1 MEKIEKVMSNVMAA
15 LNTFGVEFDTNE
27 WCGVRLHK
35 SPKEVREKARVILC
49 YDRDLNFESFV
60 GFKGSA
66 WAEEGDE
73 VIILFHKV
81 CLLTKEEQEEYA
93 SSLGCASY
101 MEACVNYGD
110 PVLEGEFLAVKIP
123 KGKDKI
129 SSFVRKIAKFCWA

>member
-1 MEKIEKVMSNVMAA
+1 MEK
-15 LNTFGVEFDTNE
+15 VEE
-27 WCGVRLHK
+27 
-35 SPKEVREKARVILC
+35 EVREKARVILC
-49 YDRDLNFESFV
+49 YDNSKADFNLEAFV

-93 SSLGCASY
+93 SSLGCDSY

-110 PVLEGEFLAVKIP
+110 PVLDGEFLAVKIP
-123 KGKDKI
+123 KGKDQI
-129 SSFVRKIAKFCWA
+129 FSFVKQIAKFCWA